1 MSRLFLASFALFF
14 NPSCVTA
21 SERPESSLTIGSLHS
36 AITGLSTVGR
46 SKKRMSGAERKKAA
60 QKARKK
66 LVKEMDEYQERSE
79 SRCASRVGS
88 RPGSRSG
95 SISRMNRSILVDS
108 ELNAKQAGADFS
120 MDELARK
127 LSGRKKNLFL
137 DFKIQFQAPF
147 RKSTTVSAAA
157 LLRLAR

>member
-1 MSRLFLASFALFF
+1 M
-14 NPSCVTA
+14 T
-21 SERPESSLTIGSLHS
+21 
-36 AITGLSTVGR
+36 
-46 SKKRMSGAERKKAA
+46 GAERKKAA

-95 SISRMNRSILVDS
+95 SVSRMNRSILVDS

-120 MDELARK
+120 MDELTKK
-127 LSGRKKNLFL
+127 LSGYYFKLFD
-137 DFKIQFQAPF
+137 DFKIKNLNLNPCVQSGQIIVHLNFA
-147 RKSTTVSAAA
+147 KNG
-157 LLRLAR
+157 

>member
-1 MSRLFLASFALFF
+1 M
-14 NPSCVTA
+14 T
-21 SERPESSLTIGSLHS
+21 
-36 AITGLSTVGR
+36 
-46 SKKRMSGAERKKAA
+46 GAERKKAA

-95 SISRMNRSILVDS
+95 SVSRMNRSILVDS

-120 MDELARK
+120 MDELTKK
-127 LSGRKKNLFL
+127 LSGYYFKLFD
-137 DFKIQFQAPF
+137 DFKIKNLNLNPMRAKWPINCPLEF
-147 RKSTTVSAAA
+147 R
-157 LLRLAR
+157 